1 MDKRKTIF
9 IVDDNQIFI
18 KSLCSLIAENS
29 LHKIVG
35 IADNAEKAME
45 LIIQSQPD
53 LIIIEISI
61 PIMGG
66 ISMIYK
72 LQSVKKK
79 PKIILVSF
87 HNSEEYI
94 KMANSVKADA
104 FIWKGDISEKLIPS
118 INNLFTKE
126 FRPIARKR
134 IKEKLNF
141 LKNNHI

>member
-9 IVDDNQIFI
+9 IIDDNQIFI
-18 KSLCSLIAENS
+18 KSFCNLIAENS
-29 LHKIVG
+29 FYKIVG
-35 IADNAEKAME
+35 IADNAEIGLK

-61 PIMGG
+61 PEMGG
-66 ISMIYK
+66 IRMIKK
-72 LQSVKKK
+72 LHSIKEK

-104 FIWKGDISEKLIPS
+104 FIWKGDISEKLFPT
-118 INNLFTKE
+118 INSMFSKE
-126 FRPIARKR
+126 IHLLKRKR
-134 IKEKLNF
+134 GKERLI
-141 LKNNHI
+141 LSKNNHF